1 MSLHQA
7 IRQHT
12 EDVGDDGT
20 LLVGYTLMSEHL
32 KADGRRQLRM
42 TSGGHDGHKLPAW
55 QVKGYLHE
63 RPGAGAGE
71 EPL

>member
-12 EDVGDDGT
+12 EDVDDDDT

-32 KADGRRQLRM
+32 KADGRRQLKM
-42 TSGGHDGHKLPAW
+42 TSGGHDGHKLPA
-55 QVKGYLHE
+55 
-63 RPGAGAGE
+63 
-71 EPL
+71 